1 MPIVPNLAMPGSPA
15 SPNAPAME
23 RGGSVRVNAGEA
35 LAGLGRIA
43 DNLAG
48 MAPVPGVPQNLG
60 QGAAQ
65 GMVNL
70 GQGVKDLGQA
80 RFQIEEEIAKA
91 RNYNLLSEAALAM
104 DREIGEFEK
113 FQLEN
118 PDPSKWPAEWDRRVS
133 EWPGRYL
140 EGRDYPPA
148 VKDAINSRVLSQG
161 QRYGIEVGVAAKKQ
175 EVAMARDNMT
185 LEFMRAGSAEE
196 IEALASTPEAKLWM
210 DPVTLEMTR
219 LKAMDRLES
228 EQLDIAKNM
237 VQADINA
244 GKWDVAKARAQSV
257 PGLREDERIAWVSGI
272 EKQERQGGFIQQVD
286 QVGYYNPDEALNMLN
301 ATDENGNWVN
311 WSGMSDEVRFKKS
324 REFEAVRADGWAKSA
339 GEIRERI
346 STEGLTEADLEQD
359 PDFKKLPASLQAAT
373 VQSIRKGA
381 LDDFMELSDFEAKA
395 RQLDTR
401 SHEGKIKASKM
412 LAEAQLRFTG
422 DAAES
427 AISTVQDAINNPK
440 PLMPDAEAITMARS
454 SIRERF
460 ENQEFGKFRYAKTDI
475 VEQEIYRD
483 NKPTGEMGYFV
494 ADPNP
499 PEGFGFRGR
508 YKSIFGNVTMGDSRL
523 RQVQLSPDEVK
534 QFKDPKTKDDTL
546 FTDQVFYQAAG
557 RKFIDAVEEVE
568 RKKEAGE
575 FKEAVDYG
583 DELGRI
589 MGVSKQEAFERRE
602 ASRPE
607 PVMRGDLEIPS
618 GGGLDTDGAMWPPA
632 LRNPVDKLNA
642 LRNATGY

>member
-48 MAPVPGVPQNLG
+48 MAPTPGVPTNLG

-140 EGRDYPPA
+140 EGRDYPTA

-228 EQLDIAKNM
+228 EQLDIAKNL

-244 GKWDVAKARAQSV
+244 GKYDVAKSRIQSA
-257 PGLREDERIAWVSGI
+257 PGLREDERMAWASGV
-272 EKQERQGGFIQQVD
+272 EKQERQDGFINQVD

-311 WSGMSDEVRFKKS
+311 WSGMSDEARYKKS
-324 REFEAVRADGWAKSA
+324 REFEAVRANGWAEAA

-359 PDFKKLPASLQAAT
+359 PDFKSLPASLQAAT

-401 SHEGKIKASKM
+401 SHEGKIKASEM

-427 AISTVQDAINNPK
+427 AISTVQSAINNPK

-460 ENQEFGKFRYAKTDI
+460 ENQEFGRFKFTKGEI
-475 VEQEIYRD
+475 QEKKLAD
-483 NKPTGEMGYFV
+483 GTMGYFV

-499 PEGFGFRGR
+499 PQGFG
-508 YKSIFGNVTMGDSRL
+508 YKERTKYLWGTSKLGDETMR
-523 RQVQLSPDEVK
+523 RIMLSPDEVK
-534 QFKDPKTKDDTL
+534 QLKDSKTKPDTA

-568 RKKEAGE
+568 RKKESGE
-575 FKEAVDYG
+575 YDSATSYG

-589 MGVSKQEAFERRE
+589 MGVSKLESFERRE
-602 ASRPE
+602 QATPQAE
-607 PVMRGDLEIPS
+607 NLPGA
-618 GGGLDTDGAMWPPA
+618 GGAPDGSLWPPA
-632 LRNPVDKLNA
+632 LRNPVDQLNE